1 MPNVS
6 QRGRLGERDA
16 RIAADYAFGMSQEKL
31 GQKYELSQ
39 QHISTILAAIR
50 AEHDATTREDHRA
63 SIVARVAEHHRMLR
77 ELAEMEGAPV
87 TAGKDGDIVYD
98 PTVTGPD
105 GKPVVVRDY
114 SGRLN
119 AIRTALAVD
128 ERLAKLIGTDAPT
141 RSITDMTITDEPN
154 KASDLAAEARAAL
167 DEG

>member
-1 MPNVS
+1 MANVS
-6 QRGRLGERDA
+6 QRARLGERDA

-39 QHISTILAAIR
+39 QRVSEILAAVR

-63 SIVARVAEHHRMLR
+63 AIAARIAEHHRMLR

-87 TAGKDGDIVYD
+87 TAGKDGDVVTD
-98 PTVTGPD
+98 PESGE
-105 GKPVVVRDY
+105 VVRDY

-119 AIRTALAVD
+119 AIRTMLAVD

-141 RSITDMTITDEPN
+141 RSISDITITGEAD
-154 KASDLAAEARAAL
+154 KASDLAAEARADL